1 MWNVISFYFLFFR
14 EDDMHSMRSM
24 VRGNGM
30 ADNYV
35 LIAGEN
41 EYFYELDLTSGYVY
55 KKNEV
60 SFETDIWLEIYKV
73 KTKLLF
79 IDKNI

>member
-1 MWNVISFYFLFFR
+1 MNLGQDCLNFNNQVSYKEHLILFVYR
-14 EDDMHSMRSM
+14 EEGMDSMRSM
-24 VRGNGM
+24 VRGNGV

-60 SFETDIWLEIYKV
+60 CY
-73 KTKLLF
+73 
-79 IDKNI
+79 

>member
-1 MWNVISFYFLFFR
+1 M
-14 EDDMHSMRSM
+14 DSMRSM

-35 LIAGEN
+35 LLAGEN
-41 EYFYELDLTSGYVY
+41 EHFFELDLTSGYVY

-60 SFETDIWLEIYKV
+60 CIVKINAKIKVSFV
-73 KTKLLF
+73 
-79 IDKNI
+79 

>member
-1 MWNVISFYFLFFR
+1 MCSVFR
-14 EDDMHSMRSM
+14 EDTMDCMRSM

-35 LIAGEN
+35 LLAGEN
-41 EYFYELDLTSGYVY
+41 EHFFELDLTSGYVY

-60 SFETDIWLEIYKV
+60 WYWD
-73 KTKLLF
+73 
-79 IDKNI
+79 

>member
-1 MWNVISFYFLFFR
+1 
-14 EDDMHSMRSM
+14 MHSMRSM

-60 SFETDIWLEIYKV
+60 SFETDI
-73 KTKLLF
+73 
-79 IDKNI
+79 

>member
-1 MWNVISFYFLFFR
+1 M
-14 EDDMHSMRSM
+14 DSMRSM

-35 LIAGEN
+35 LLAGEN
-41 EYFYELDLTSGYVY
+41 EHFFELDLTSGYVY

-60 SFETDIWLEIYKV
+60 CIVKINTKIKVSFV
-73 KTKLLF
+73 
-79 IDKNI
+79 